1 MSPAACHRAG
11 DPARLRDL
19 SVVGRAIL
27 RRVANGN
34 LDPLLR
40 EGVAF
45 DAVPAALARVA
56 SGAARGRIVVRLRA

>member
-1 MSPAACHRAG
+1 
-11 DPARLRDL
+11 
-19 SVVGRAIL
+19 VVGRAVL

-34 LDPLLR
+34 LSPLLR
-40 EGVAF
+40 EVAAF